1 MEDTISDTEAL
12 KLIQSSYD
20 GSKPKESEDKLNDV
34 NKFILDE
41 ENQDQL
47 VDPFT
52 YKLMNYEVIIYP
64 SILIY
69 NICSMLIRFIF
80 FS

>member
-1 MEDTISDTEAL
+1 MEDSISDTEAL
-12 KLIQSSYD
+12 KLIQSAYD
-20 GSKPKESEDKLNDV
+20 GSKPKESEDKVNDV

-52 YKLMNYEVIIYP
+52 YKLMNYEVII
-64 SILIY
+64 
-69 NICSMLIRFIF
+69 
-80 FS
+80 

>member
-1 MEDTISDTEAL
+1 MEDTISDIEAL

-20 GSKPKESEDKLNDV
+20 GSKLKESEDKLNDV

-47 VDPFT
+47 VDTFT
-52 YKLMNYEVIIYP
+52 FKLMNYEVII
-64 SILIY
+64 
-69 NICSMLIRFIF
+69 F
-80 FS
+80 FFYYYY

>member
-1 MEDTISDTEAL
+1 LEETISDTEAL

-20 GSKPKESEDKLNDV
+20 GSKPKESQDKLNDV

-41 ENQDQL
+41 ENQDQV

-52 YKLMNYEVIIYP
+52 YKLMNYEVII
-64 SILIY
+64 
-69 NICSMLIRFIF
+69 
-80 FS
+80 

>member
-1 MEDTISDTEAL
+1 MEDTISDIEAL

-20 GSKPKESEDKLNDV
+20 GSKLKESEDKLNDV

-52 YKLMNYEVIIYP
+52 FKLMNYEVII
-64 SILIY
+64 
-69 NICSMLIRFIF
+69 F
-80 FS
+80 FFYYYY